1 MRNTE
6 ANTDNIAI
14 GIDIGDAYSRVGI
27 YRNDKFE
34 IVPNE
39 LGQTATPT
47 YIAFVGEKVLV
58 GQAARGQQTA
68 NPTNTIFD
76 FKRLLGCR
84 FDDEN
89 VQDDIR
95 RLPFKIVESK
105 STKEPI
111 VSVDIDGEE
120 KLFHPVELYCI
131 MLGKMKEIA
140 EAYLSMRVTKA
151 VVTVPTYFGD
161 FLFSEIKD
169 VAAGSSIGLSVQHV
183 LQDSITAE
191 TAYGLDKKRHYFLA
205 FVFDLGGS
213 SLDVTLLSNYR
224 RFLQVEVT
232 NEKITHRRVDLDK
245 ELVDYWVRR
254 FKAALGTKQD
264 VTKDTKAMARLRK
277 EIERARRTLSTE
289 TTSIE
294 VNIESLFNGLDFS
307 DTLTRDE
314 FEELNDSI
322 FNTLA
327 ETVMDLLAVAHRPE
341 YMVEDIL
348 LVGGSSRIPAIRS
361 MVQRRIDSSK
371 VLEGIQPEET
381 VVYGA
386 ALHAASYL

>member
-14 GIDIGDAYSRVGI
+14 GIDIGNAYSRVGI

-39 LGQTATPT
+39 LGQIATPT

-58 GQAARGQQTA
+58 GQAAR
-68 NPTNTIFD
+68 
-76 FKRLLGCR
+76 
-84 FDDEN
+84 N

-151 VVTVPTYFGD
+151 VVTVPTYLGD

-183 LQDSITAE
+183 LQDSIAAG

-205 FVFDLGGS
+205 LVFDLGGS

-224 RFLQVEVT
+224 RFLQVE
-232 NEKITHRRVDLDK
+232 D
-245 ELVDYWVRR
+245 LVDYWVRR
-254 FKAALGTKQD
+254 FKAASGTKQD

-277 EIERARRTLSTE
+277 EAERTRRTLSTE

-327 ETVMDLLAVAHRPE
+327 ETVMDLLAVAHLPE

>member
-14 GIDIGDAYSRVGI
+14 GINIGNAYSRVGI

-58 GQAARGQQTA
+58 GQAAR
-68 NPTNTIFD
+68 
-76 FKRLLGCR
+76 
-84 FDDEN
+84 N

-111 VSVDIDGEE
+111 VSVDIDSEE

-151 VVTVPTYFGD
+151 VVTVPTYLGD

-169 VAAGSSIGLSVQHV
+169 VAAGSSIGLSVQHI
-183 LQDSITAE
+183 LQDSIAAG

-205 FVFDLGGS
+205 LVFDLGGS

-224 RFLQVEVT
+224 RFLQVEVI

-245 ELVDYWVRR
+245 DLVDYWVRR
-254 FKAALGTKQD
+254 FKAASGAKQD

-277 EIERARRTLSTE
+277 EAERARRTLSTE